1 MEVLRTSDERFDALP
16 GFDFAPHY
24 LEVTGDMD
32 EAGDPHSSVLR
43 VHYLD
48 EGPPDAAETVL
59 LMHGEPSWCYL
70 YRKMI
75 PLLVESGFRV
85 VAPDLIGFG
94 RSDKPERRTDYTYQR
109 HVEWM
114 RSALID
120 RLGLENITLV
130 CQDWGGLIGLRLVA
144 AHPERFGRVVA
155 ANTGLPT
162 GDAPASEAFLGW
174 QRFSQDVA
182 EMPIGAIV
190 NFGTTTDLTPE
201 IIAAYDAPFPD
212 ESYKEGARQFP
223 MLVPTT
229 PDDPASA
236 HNREAWTVLEQFD
249 RPFLCAFSDSDP
261 ITKGADRAFR
271 ERVPG
276 CRGQEHVTIEGGGH
290 FLQEDR
296 GERLAEVVT
305 GFVRSTTSD

>member
-1 MEVLRTSDERFDALP
+1 MEVLRTSDERFDALA

-24 LEVTGDMD
+24 LEITREVDETGDSH
-32 EAGDPHSSVLR
+32 ASTLR

-59 LMHGEPSWCYL
+59 LIHGEPSWCYL
-70 YRKMI
+70 YRKMT
-75 PLLVESGFRV
+75 PLLVASGFRV

-94 RSDKPERRTDYTYQR
+94 RSDKPASRADYTYER
-109 HVEWM
+109 HVQWM

-120 RLGLENITLV
+120 HLGLENITLV

-144 AHPERFGRVVA
+144 EHPESFGRVVA

-162 GDAPASEAFLGW
+162 GDVPASEAFLGW

-229 PDDPASA
+229 PEDPASA
-236 HNREAWTVLEQFD
+236 SNREAWTVLEQFE

-276 CRGQEHVTIEGGGH
+276 CNGQDHVTIEGGGH

-305 GFVRSTTSD
+305 AFVRSTTPD